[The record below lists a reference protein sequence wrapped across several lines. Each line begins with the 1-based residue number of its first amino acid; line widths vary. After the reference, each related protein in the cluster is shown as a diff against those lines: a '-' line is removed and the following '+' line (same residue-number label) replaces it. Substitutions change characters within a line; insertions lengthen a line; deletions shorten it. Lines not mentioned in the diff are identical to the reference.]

1 MSKDEIIC
9 FATALKQKYGLNH
22 LEQIAEDYGIAIKP
36 SFLSPKIVKAYTFK
50 PYENFPAVIAINSC
64 FDLRSRKILLAHEL
78 GHALLGHSDLN
89 HFSPHAINNPQEFE
103 ANLFAVAF
111 LFDSSEFNMKLSSMD
126 NYILKGVLDHN
137 IAIPA

>member
-9 FATALKQKYGLNH
+9 FATALKQKYGLNN
-22 LEQIAEDYGIAIKP
+22 LEQIAEDYGIAIKF
-36 SFLSPKIVKAYTFK
+36 SSVSPKSLKAYIFK
-50 PYENFPAVIAINSC
+50 PYENLPGVIAINSC
-64 FDLRSRKILLAHEL
+64 YDLRSRKVLLAHEL